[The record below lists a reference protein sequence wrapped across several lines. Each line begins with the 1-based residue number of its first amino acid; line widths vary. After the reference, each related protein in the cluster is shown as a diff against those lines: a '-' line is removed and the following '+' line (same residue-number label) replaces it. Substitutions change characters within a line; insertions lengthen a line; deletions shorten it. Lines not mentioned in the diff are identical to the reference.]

1 MQMRAWEKEKLG
13 KRKERERYCEEKAWR
28 IICDQYRLEAMLI
41 SSLFEIQLY
50 HQGNEPN
57 RSLISDSTS
66 TLAAT
71 DDGISLAY
79 GTKDN
84 ALSFRGGKEV
94 RWTPVA
100 EYRAKP

>member
-1 MQMRAWEKEKLG
+1 MRGESYVISIVL
-13 KRKERERYCEEKAWR
+13 KR
-28 IICDQYRLEAMLI
+28 LLI

-50 HQGNEPN
+50 HQGNEPH

-84 ALSFRGGKEV
+84 ALSSSGKEV